1 MQLGRT
7 RKALWRILRIE
18 RRKVQRRGIVVCKL
32 HRLGRH
38 ELREDPVHSRKH
50 ARTAAVVLREVD
62 ACILLAQGRILALLL
77 EEELRV
83 GKTKAIDA
91 LLDVADG
98 KEVVITRD
106 EGENRLLH
114 AVRVLILVNHDFLIL
129 LAQGERLR
137 RGAKLSLRR
146 ILVAEDGEREM
157 LQVVEIDDAA
167 LLLRRL
173 KRGGEI
179 LDDIDDGMSHARK
192 SAKIVEKLLF
202 RRMKIRVP
210 ELFETLFHAIARLR
224 KETLRLLLFLLV
236 HAFWEAHPRMSI
248 RRERLAQSFP
258 IPCRQ
263 GVEQVFKDFLVPLQ
277 CSMARLIAERRR
289 LLDEPLDSGETG
301 SKLKGN
307 LREHG
312 LRPRRIEKTLLLCE
326 VEALS
331 ERIEPAR
338 GKGLTA
344 RKGIEAQY
352 HGIESFIAVLRTV
365 SGGKGKEILLRFV
378 ILFFKDFFER
388 ILLQQTPLLL
398 VCKTK
403 LRIEVDDGKVAPNDV
418 LAEGVKRRNRGVE
431 KERQLALKFRRR
443 RALGD
448 FLRESRFDALAHL
461 GGSGVREGDDEKAID
476 VRLPLQDAADD
487 ALDEHRGLA
496 RSGGRRDEQI
506 LAPFLDRP
514 QLCRRPF
521 ACVAHSASSCPFN
534 SMLSINSASSWLC
547 SRR

>member
-1 MQLGRT
+1 
-7 RKALWRILRIE
+7 
-18 RRKVQRRGIVVCKL
+18 
-32 HRLGRH
+32 
-38 ELREDPVHSRKH
+38 
-50 ARTAAVVLREVD
+50 
-62 ACILLAQGRILALLL
+62 
-77 EEELRV
+77 
-83 GKTKAIDA
+83 
-91 LLDVADG
+91 
-98 KEVVITRD
+98 
-106 EGENRLLH
+106 
-114 AVRVLILVNHDFLIL
+114 
-129 LAQGERLR
+129 
-137 RGAKLSLRR
+137 
-146 ILVAEDGEREM
+146 
-157 LQVVEIDDAA
+157 
-167 LLLRRL
+167 
-173 KRGGEI
+173 
-179 LDDIDDGMSHARK
+179 
-192 SAKIVEKLLF
+192 
-202 RRMKIRVP
+202 
-210 ELFETLFHAIARLR
+210 
-224 KETLRLLLFLLV
+224 
-236 HAFWEAHPRMSI
+236 
-248 RRERLAQSFP
+248 
-258 IPCRQ
+258 
-263 GVEQVFKDFLVPLQ
+263 
-277 CSMARLIAERRR
+277 MARFIAERRR
-289 LLDEPLDSGETG
+289 LLDEPLNSGETG
-301 SKLKGN
+301 SKLKRN

-312 LRPRRIEKTLLLCE
+312 LRPRRIEKPLLLCE

-344 RKGIEAQY
+344 RKGVEAQY

-398 VCKTK
+398 IRKTK

-418 LAEGVKRRNRGVE
+418 LAEGVKRRNRGVG

-448 FLRESRFDALAHL
+448 FLCESCFDALAHL